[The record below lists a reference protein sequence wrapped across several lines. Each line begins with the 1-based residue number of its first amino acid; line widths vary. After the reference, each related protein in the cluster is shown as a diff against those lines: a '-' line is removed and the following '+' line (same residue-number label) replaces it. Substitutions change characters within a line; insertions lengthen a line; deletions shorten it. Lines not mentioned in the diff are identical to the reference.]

1 MSFFRTG
8 VFLFFSR
15 CMEEPRGNLWSGRVV
30 WVPVLLF
37 SRYMEVEGGQ
47 VWSGLTDAWF
57 GKRLIPIAQAVAPPI
72 SEKLAEPRGT

>member
-1 MSFFRTG
+1 
-8 VFLFFSR
+8 
-15 CMEEPRGNLWSGRVV
+15 MEEPRGNLWSGRVV
-30 WVPVLLF
+30 WAPVLLF